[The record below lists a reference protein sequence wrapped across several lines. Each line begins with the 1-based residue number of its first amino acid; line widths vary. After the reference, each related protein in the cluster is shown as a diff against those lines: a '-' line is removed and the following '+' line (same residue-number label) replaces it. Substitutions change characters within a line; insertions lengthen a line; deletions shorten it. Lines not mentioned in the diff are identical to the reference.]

1 MEVLPIKHEECE
13 EWLLKIHYAK
23 RIPLIMHSFG
33 LYVDKKLD
41 GIITYGMPASPALC
55 VGVCGEKNRDFVYEL
70 NRLCVNDNLP
80 KNSLSYFVSQCLKKL
95 PTMILISFAD
105 TSMNHNGYIYQAT
118 NWIYT
123 GLSAKRPDWKIK
135 GKENLHSFTIADE
148 FRGKKNRI
156 DLIKKKYGDKFYTI
170 DRPRKHRYIY
180 FIGNKSEKKQFKK
193 DLKYEIKNYPKGQNK
208 RYDSSYKPTIQTEI
222 F

>member
-1 MEVLPIKHEECE
+1 MEVLPIKHQECE

-55 VGVCGEKNRDFVYEL
+55 VGVCGEDHRHLVLEL
-70 NRLCVNDNLP
+70 NRLCLLNNKKNQASFLVGNSLKLLP
-80 KNSLSYFVSQCLKKL
+80 KPSIVVSY
-95 PTMILISFAD
+95 AD

-118 NWIYT
+118 NFIYT
-123 GLSAKRPDWKIK
+123 GLSAKRTEWRIR
-135 GKENLHSFTIADE
+135 GSNRHSRTLTAQHTLE
-148 FRGKKNRI
+148 EMQNNP
-156 DLIKKKYGDKFYTI
+156 DKFYRL
-170 DRPRKHRYIY
+170 DRPQKHRYIY
-180 FIGNKSEKKQFKK
+180 FLGDKKQKK
-193 DLKYEIKNYPKGQNK
+193 EMLGKLNYNIEPYPKGENVNYEVGHIPKVQGVL
-208 RYDSSYKPTIQTEI
+208 

>member
-55 VGVCGEKNRDFVYEL
+55 VGVCGVDHRHLVLEL
-70 NRLCVNDNLP
+70 NRLCLLNNKKNQASFLVGNSLKLLP
-80 KNSLSYFVSQCLKKL
+80 KPSIVVSY
-95 PTMILISFAD
+95 AD

-118 NWIYT
+118 NFIYT
-123 GLSAKRPDWKIK
+123 GLSAKRTEWRIR
-135 GKENLHSFTIADE
+135 GSNRHSRTLTAQHTLE
-148 FRGKKNRI
+148 EMQNNP
-156 DLIKKKYGDKFYTI
+156 DKFHRL
-170 DRPRKHRYIY
+170 DRPQKHRYIY
-180 FIGNKSEKKQFKK
+180 FLGDKKQKK
-193 DLKYEIKNYPKGQNK
+193 EMLGKLNYNIEPYPKGDNIN
-208 RYDSSYKPTIQTEI
+208 YEVGHIPTVQGVL

>member
-55 VGVCGEKNRDFVYEL
+55 VGVCGEDHRHLVLEL
-70 NRLCVNDNLP
+70 NRLCLLNNKKNQASFLVGNSLKLLP
-80 KNSLSYFVSQCLKKL
+80 KPSIVVSY
-95 PTMILISFAD
+95 AD

-118 NWIYT
+118 NFIYT
-123 GLSAKRPDWKIK
+123 GLSAKRTEWRII
-135 GKENLHSFTIADE
+135 GSNRHSRTLTAQHTLE
-148 FRGKKNRI
+148 EMQNNP
-156 DLIKKKYGDKFYTI
+156 DKFHRL
-170 DRPRKHRYIY
+170 DRPQKHRYIY
-180 FIGNKSEKKQFKK
+180 FLGDKKQKK
-193 DLKYEIKNYPKGQNK
+193 EMLSKLNYNIEPYPKGDNVN
-208 RYDSSYKPTIQTEI
+208 YEVGHIPTVQGVL

>member
-55 VGVCGEKNRDFVYEL
+55 VGVCGEDHRHLVLEL
-70 NRLCVNDNLP
+70 NRLCLLNNKKNQASFLVGNSLKLLP
-80 KNSLSYFVSQCLKKL
+80 KPSIVVSY
-95 PTMILISFAD
+95 AD

-118 NWIYT
+118 NFIYT
-123 GLSAKRPDWKIK
+123 GLSAKRTEWRIR
-135 GKENLHSFTIADE
+135 GSNRHSRTLTAQHTLE
-148 FRGKKNRI
+148 EMQNNP
-156 DLIKKKYGDKFYTI
+156 DKFYRS
-170 DRPRKHRYIY
+170 DRPQKHRYIY
-180 FIGNKSEKKQFKK
+180 FLGDKKQKK
-193 DLKYEIKNYPKGQNK
+193 EMLSKLNYEVVPYPKGDNK
-208 RYDSSYKPTIQTEI
+208 RYETDHIPTVQGVL